1 MINLPEANNFN
12 FTFVTLELKEVASIA
27 LMDSYKDGP
36 CVGVGGK
43 PEDLDTKEKHLHA
56 TRVIFTKYG
65 LSPPAI
71 PQERG
76 IRWIRQHKEN
86 VKIVARSSARTLIL
100 GDSIISGLT
109 RYKNVWEKYLA
120 PQGALNLG
128 VPGDKTQNVLWRMQ
142 QIELPEKLRVLVI
155 LVGTNNV
162 AADTPRTIT
171 DGITSIAKV
180 ALEKRV
186 YLKVIVCGLLPRGSK
201 FSAERE
207 ACCRVNEALRKFC
220 DSGIFRGISY
230 LPPEDDWVLP
240 NGHLDMSL
248 YFQDSLHLIEAGNVK
263 LCQAFVN
270 AIEEATDG
278 KKKNKRYYHIQ

>member
-1 MINLPEANNFN
+1 MINLPEANN

-109 RYKNVWEKYLA
+109 RYKNV
-120 PQGALNLG
+120 
-128 VPGDKTQNVLWRMQ
+128 
-142 QIELPEKLRVLVI
+142 
-155 LVGTNNV
+155 
-162 AADTPRTIT
+162 
-171 DGITSIAKV
+171 
-180 ALEKRV
+180 
-186 YLKVIVCGLLPRGSK
+186 
-201 FSAERE
+201 
-207 ACCRVNEALRKFC
+207 
-220 DSGIFRGISY
+220 
-230 LPPEDDWVLP
+230 
-240 NGHLDMSL
+240 
-248 YFQDSLHLIEAGNVK
+248 
-263 LCQAFVN
+263 
-270 AIEEATDG
+270 
-278 KKKNKRYYHIQ
+278 